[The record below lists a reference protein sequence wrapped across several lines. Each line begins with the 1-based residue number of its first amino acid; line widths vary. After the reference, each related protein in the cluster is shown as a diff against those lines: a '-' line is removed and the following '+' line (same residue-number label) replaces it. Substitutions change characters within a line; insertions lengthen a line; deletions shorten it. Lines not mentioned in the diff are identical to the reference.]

1 MSVIVFAG
9 PTIDADSVTDILQ
22 AHVLPPV
29 KQGDVY
35 RAVSNGPK
43 AIGIIDGYFEG
54 VPSVWHKEILWAME
68 QGVAV
73 FGSASMG
80 ALRAAELA
88 DFGMVGVGRIFE
100 SYKDGRIKDDD
111 EVAVL
116 HSPAELGFKP
126 LSEPMVSI
134 RATVQ
139 RALDERVLDETG
151 ADQIMSFAKG
161 LHYHHR
167 TWPAIE
173 AEFVSNSK
181 ISRFLDWMPNGK
193 VDVKREDARE
203 MLSRMAEYL
212 SEERPRVEI
221 PQKMERTLVWK
232 GLVRRV
238 EAEAETETQKYGNR
252 DVLNELRLDPKLY
265 SEVCDRAAFRMLVQ
279 SGGSSDTARPET
291 EQLRRQMALHRQ
303 NLGLKRRQDLIE
315 WLQENDLD
323 EAGYEAL
330 LSSSYHMESVISD
343 NGTELKTQ
351 VLAELKWSGDYARLN
366 KRAKAKAKF
375 FDNAQASAAGFTA
388 KDRLNAL
395 MWYFESLLGTSM
407 PEDLQAYAQSL
418 GLAQREEFCKL
429 VEREF
434 MFSQSTFDRNSAY
447 SID

>member
-9 PTIDADSVTDILQ
+9 PTIDANGVTDILQ

-88 DFGMVGVGRIFE
+88 DFGMVGVGWIYE

-139 RALDERVLDETG
+139 RALDERVLDEIG
-151 ADQIMSFAKG
+151 ADQIMSFAKR

-181 ISRFLDWMPNGK
+181 ISDFLDWMPNGK
-193 VDVKREDARE
+193 VDAKREDALK

-212 SEERPRVEI
+212 SEERPRVES

-238 EAEAETETQKYGNR
+238 EAGADTETQKYVNR

-279 SGGSSDTARPET
+279 SGGLSDTARPET

-303 NLGLKRRQDLIE
+303 KLGLKRRRDLIE

-323 EAGYEAL
+323 EAGYEDL
-330 LSSSYHMESVISD
+330 LSSSHHMESVISD
-343 NGTELKTQ
+343 NGTELETQ

-366 KRAKAKAKF
+366 ERAKAKAKF
-375 FDNAQASAAGFTA
+375 FDNAQASAAGFAA
-388 KDRLNAL
+388 KDRLNVL
-395 MWYFESLLGTSM
+395 MWYFESSLGTSM

-418 GLAQREEFCKL
+418 GLAEREDFCKL

-434 MFSQSTFDRNSAY
+434 MFSQSTFDRTSAD

>member
-29 KQGDVY
+29 RQGDVY

-54 VPSVWHKEILWAME
+54 VPSVWHKEILWAIE

-88 DFGMVGVGRIFE
+88 DFGMVGVGRIYE
-100 SYKDGRIKDDD
+100 SYKDGQIKDDD

-139 RALDERVLDETG
+139 RALDERVLDEIG
-151 ADQIMSFAKG
+151 ADQIVRFAKG
-161 LHYHHR
+161 LHYHYR
-167 TWPAIE
+167 TWPVIE

-181 ISRFLDWMPNGK
+181 ISGFLDWVPNGK
-193 VDVKREDARE
+193 VDAKREDARE
-203 MLSRMAEYL
+203 MLFRMAQYL
-212 SEERPRVEI
+212 SNKCPRVER
-221 PQKMERTLVWK
+221 PQKMERTLVWN

-238 EAEAETETQKYGNR
+238 EAEAETETQKYVNR

-265 SEVCDRAAFRMLVQ
+265 SEVCDRAAFRMLAR
-279 SGGSSDTARPET
+279 SGVSSDTARPET
-291 EQLRRQMALHRQ
+291 EQLRGQMALHRQ
-303 NLGLKRRQDLIE
+303 KLGLKRRQDLIE

-323 EAGYEAL
+323 EAGYEDL
-330 LSSSYHMESVISD
+330 LSSSHHMESVIS
-343 NGTELKTQ
+343 NNCTELQTQ
-351 VLAELKWSGDYARLN
+351 IMAELKWSGDYARLN
-366 KRAKAKAKF
+366 ERAKAKAKF
-375 FDNAQASAAGFTA
+375 FDNAQASAAGFAA
-388 KDRLNAL
+388 KDRLNVL

-418 GLAQREEFCKL
+418 GLAEREEFCKL

-434 MFSQSTFDRNSAY
+434 TFSQSTFDRTSAE

>member
-54 VPSVWHKEILWAME
+54 VPSVWHKEILWAIE

-100 SYKDGRIKDDD
+100 SYKDGQINDDD

-139 RALDERVLDETG
+139 RALDERVLDENG
-151 ADQIMSFAKG
+151 AEHVLRFAKG

-173 AEFVSNSK
+173 AEFVSDLK
-181 ISRFLDWMPNGK
+181 ISGFLDWLPNGK
-193 VDVKREDARE
+193 VDAKREDARE

-212 SEERPRVEI
+212 SEERPRVER

-238 EAEAETETQKYGNR
+238 EAEAETDTQKYVNR

-291 EQLRRQMALHRQ
+291 EQLRRQMAIHRQ
-303 NLGLKRRQDLIE
+303 NLGLKRRLDLIE

-323 EAGYEAL
+323 ETGYEDL
-330 LSSSYHMESVISD
+330 LSSSHHMETVISN
-343 NGTELKTQ
+343 NGTELETQ
-351 VLAELKWSGDYARLN
+351 ILAELKWSGDYARLN
-366 KRAKAKAKF
+366 ERAKVKAKF
-375 FDNAQASAAGFTA
+375 FDNAQASAAGFAA
-388 KDRLNAL
+388 KDRLNVL

-434 MFSQSTFDRNSAY
+434 MFSQSTFDRNSAN